1 MRWLDQCSV
10 VRIEATLYR
19 GTGGGLDGL
28 ERGTSRTVLITEFWT
43 KSKGA
48 IIFEAFFKLIFF
60 PPDLFILLRHSPQIY
75 TFAMRLLFLGS
86 GCLVLSKGSK
96 GCGYQSGREFHS
108 GKASLFF
115 RWVGGNITGID
126 HGRRF
131 LSFQGRLF
139 SWRNCLVSKYLTR
152 LFDYCLSL
160 AVLD

>member
-19 GTGGGLDGL
+19 GTGRGLDGL
-28 ERGTSRTVLITEFWT
+28 ERGTSRTVVITEFWT

-48 IIFEAFFKLIFF
+48 IIFEAFFKLIFSHRTF
-60 PPDLFILLRHSPQIY
+60 FILLRHSPQIY
-75 TFAMRLLFLGS
+75 TFALRLLFLGS

-115 RWVGGNITGID
+115 RKY
-126 HGRRF
+126 HRYRSRAP
-131 LSFQGRLF
+131 LSFLGF
-139 SWRNCLVSKYLTR
+139 CLVSKYLTR
-152 LFDYCLSL
+152 SLDYCLSL